1 MPEPLPATP
10 TNTFASIGKEYSDPY
25 VKLQVVPNSYFQG
38 NPTVVNISGH
48 KAMVFTN
55 VNGFDDYY
63 VYLDDN
69 KYLLLI
75 SVSKQVGEKEI
86 ADQILSTFKFTN

>member
-1 MPEPLPATP
+1 MTKLPKSFTTVTRLPRTLALIMLIVLP
-10 TNTFASIGKEYSDPY
+10 I
-25 VKLQVVPNSYFQG
+25 
-38 NPTVVNISGH
+38 VVNISGH

-55 VNGFDDYY
+55 ANGFDDYY